1 MIPNLRAHY
10 DSARIRWQGYLA
22 SQIGGFPVEVHPEDR
37 RFWIDTNFG
46 AWEPETLETYRESVR
61 PDMEVCDIGAWVGPT
76 TIFAAKLGARVTC
89 FEPDPAAYE
98 RLLFNLR
105 RNVQNQVSPFPI
117 ALGGTDGLR
126 RMGAMASHLGQ
137 SGTSF
142 HAPERG
148 DQSTNV
154 LALSWKS
161 AVRLLRLPRFDF
173 IKIDVEGG
181 ESELLPAMLP
191 YLREYRPILLLST
204 HFQFIPKSDHE
215 SLHTAIES
223 LSEIYPQAQR
233 PDREVLEN
241 GFPSL
246 FFKPPATDTK

>member
-1 MIPNLRAHY
+1 MIKSLRARY
-10 DSARIRWQGYLA
+10 DSARIRWQGFMT
-22 SQIGGFPVEVHPEDR
+22 STIGGFPVEVHPEDR
-37 RFWIDTNFG
+37 RFWIDANFG
-46 AWEPETLETYRESVR
+46 AWEPETLETYRQFVR

-76 TIFAAKLGARVTC
+76 AIFAAKLGASVTC

-105 RNVQNQVSPFPI
+105 RNAAGRVRPFPM
-117 ALGGTDGLR
+117 ALGGEDGLR

-148 DQSTNV
+148 SQSTDV
-154 LALSWKS
+154 LALSWSS

-191 YLREYRPILLLST
+191 YLREHRPTLLLST
-204 HFQFIPKSDHE
+204 HFQFIPE
-215 SLHTAIES
+215 ELHGGLFAALNE
-223 LSEIYPQAQR
+223 LSEIYPGAR
-233 PDREVLEN
+233 KPDRKELVA

-246 FFKPPATDTK
+246 MFVGGES